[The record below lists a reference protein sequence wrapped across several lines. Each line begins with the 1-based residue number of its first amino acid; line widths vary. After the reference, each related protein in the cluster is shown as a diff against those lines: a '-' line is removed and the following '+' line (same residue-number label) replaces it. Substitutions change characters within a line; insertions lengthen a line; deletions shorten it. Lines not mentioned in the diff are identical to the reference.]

1 MRDSDSNGSDRRVQ
15 VSQGGKKM
23 SYSVCPDCG
32 KVLGDD
38 RALSWHQESVHGLD
52 RPKSMASFD
61 PDLEARVDGE
71 RRESGRAVAT
81 LTAETGKTAQPE
93 DKAGDM
99 KGELRGWGIALIL
112 IGVAHRSRPVLY
124 PPPGPSVGIRR
135 GAPGC
140 PEPLYRASRHVHPY
154 QRSALVLVGLL
165 NILGGGFGGWTVY
178 GAAQIFWGVQEF
190 RKFEEYAGVE

>member
-1 MRDSDSNGSDRRVQ
+1 MHDSDSNGSDQGVQ
-15 VSQGGKKM
+15 VSQGGKEM
-23 SYSVCPDCG
+23 SYTVCLDCG
-32 KVLGDD
+32 RVLGDD

-71 RRESGRAVAT
+71 RSESGRAVAT
-81 LTAETGKTAQPE
+81 RTAETGETTQPE
-93 DKAGDM
+93 DRAGDM
-99 KGELRGWGIALIL
+99 KGELRGWGVALIL
-112 IGVAHRSRPVLY
+112 IGVAQFFIPFLDPLWAFVVVPLGVLSLFIGHRGMFIP
-124 PPPGPSVGIRR
+124 I
-135 GAPGC
+135 GA
-140 PEPLYRASRHVHPY
+140 
-154 QRSALVLVGLL
+154 ALVVVGLL

>member
-61 PDLEARVDGE
+61 PDLEARVDGK

-112 IGVAHRSRPVLY
+112 IGVAQFFIPLLDPLWAFVVVPLGVLSLFIGHR
-124 PPPGPSVGIRR
+124 GIFIPI
-135 GAPGC
+135 G
-140 PEPLYRASRHVHPY
+140 
-154 QRSALVLVGLL
+154 SALVLIGLL

>member
-99 KGELRGWGIALIL
+99 KGELRGWGITLIL
-112 IGVAHRSRPVLY
+112 IGVAQFFIPLLDPLWAFVVVPLGVLSLFIGHRGMFIPI
-124 PPPGPSVGIRR
+124 G
-135 GAPGC
+135 
-140 PEPLYRASRHVHPY
+140 
-154 QRSALVLVGLL
+154 SALVLIGLL

>member
-99 KGELRGWGIALIL
+99 KGELRGWGIALIF
-112 IGVAHRSRPVLY
+112 IGVAQFFIPLLDPLWAFVVVPLGVLSLFIGHRGMFIPI
-124 PPPGPSVGIRR
+124 G
-135 GAPGC
+135 
-140 PEPLYRASRHVHPY
+140 
-154 QRSALVLVGLL
+154 SALILVGLL

-190 RKFEEYAGVE
+190 RKFEEYADVE

>member
-15 VSQGGKKM
+15 VSQGGNGVVSVCRKM

-81 LTAETGKTAQPE
+81 LTAETGKTDPA
-93 DKAGDM
+93 
-99 KGELRGWGIALIL
+99 RG
-112 IGVAHRSRPVLY
+112 
-124 PPPGPSVGIRR
+124 
-135 GAPGC
+135 
-140 PEPLYRASRHVHPY
+140 
-154 QRSALVLVGLL
+154 
-165 NILGGGFGGWTVY
+165 
-178 GAAQIFWGVQEF
+178 
-190 RKFEEYAGVE
+190 